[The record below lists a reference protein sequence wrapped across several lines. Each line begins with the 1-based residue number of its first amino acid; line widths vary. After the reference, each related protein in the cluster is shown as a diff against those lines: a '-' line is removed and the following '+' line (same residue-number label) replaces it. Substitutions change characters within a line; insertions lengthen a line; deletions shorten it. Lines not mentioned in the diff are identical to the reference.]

1 MKILI
6 AEDDPDMARAV
17 SALLTRS
24 SYSTEIADNGKDAL
38 ELLQGG
44 DFDGAILDIMM
55 PEMSGLQVLEA
66 LRREGNQVPVL
77 LLTAMGEVDDRI
89 RGLDAGAD
97 DYLPKPFD
105 GGELLARLRALMRR
119 RDTYTPDLLTAG
131 DLVLDRSS
139 YQLICGDSRVSLNH
153 KSFQVMEML
162 MLGHGRIIS
171 VNEFMEHIWGWDSEA
186 EINVVWVNISFLRK
200 QLQKIGSEARIRT
213 VRSAGYQ
220 LEAVLD

>member
-66 LRREGNQVPVL
+66 LRRDGNQVPVL
-77 LLTAMGEVDDRI
+77 LLTAMG
-89 RGLDAGAD
+89 
-97 DYLPKPFD
+97 
-105 GGELLARLRALMRR
+105 
-119 RDTYTPDLLTAG
+119 
-131 DLVLDRSS
+131 
-139 YQLICGDSRVSLNH
+139 
-153 KSFQVMEML
+153 
-162 MLGHGRIIS
+162 
-171 VNEFMEHIWGWDSEA
+171 
-186 EINVVWVNISFLRK
+186 
-200 QLQKIGSEARIRT
+200 
-213 VRSAGYQ
+213 
-220 LEAVLD
+220 